1 MFHGS
6 NRKRAA
12 AHDVADD
19 ADADDVEWSGVN
31 WYLKERN
38 LIIAGR
44 RGMVWIGRMGRE
56 RERLKCLKSF
66 RNAPR
71 RRDSRIVSIIF
82 VLGIF

>member
-19 ADADDVEWSGVN
+19 DDDDVADDVEWSGVN

-38 LIIAGR
+38 LI
-44 RGMVWIGRMGRE
+44 MGNRKGKGD
-56 RERLKCLKSF
+56 R
-66 RNAPR
+66 
-71 RRDSRIVSIIF
+71 
-82 VLGIF
+82 

>member
-12 AHDVADD
+12 AHDVADDDDD

-38 LIIAGR
+38 LIMGNR
-44 RGMVWIGRMGRE
+44 RGKGDR
-56 RERLKCLKSF
+56 
-66 RNAPR
+66 
-71 RRDSRIVSIIF
+71 
-82 VLGIF
+82 